1 MSEKRKDNP
10 FFRKRLK
17 TLIKDR
23 NITQDQFALELSK
36 LLGKEEEDSI
46 SRKTVSFWC
55 NGKAYPTEENL
66 TAICDFFNVRKS
78 WLYGESKYRTDREEM
93 LSELD
98 KKHLI
103 SVRETKSL
111 QFVETLEELSGKLL
125 HFEDEKSIEGYAAEC
140 VESCISIAEK
150 NGIGIEDRKQRKRKG
165 VKTE

>member
-17 TLIKDR
+17 ELIKERD
-23 NITQDQFALELSK
+23 ITQDQFALELTK

-93 LSELD
+93 IAKWDEKPLLT
-98 KKHLI
+98 
-103 SVRETKSL
+103 VRETKSL
-111 QFVETLEELSGKLL
+111 QFVELTEELSGKVL
-125 HFEDEKSIEGYAAEC
+125 HFEDGKSIEEYVAEC
-140 VESCISIAEK
+140 VESCITIAEK

>member
-17 TLIKDR
+17 ELIKERD
-23 NITQDQFALELSK
+23 ITQDQFALELTK

-93 LSELD
+93 IAKWD
-98 KKHLI
+98 KKYSQEIDKDGLNFI
-103 SVRETKSL
+103 QIIEDS
-111 QFVETLEELSGKLL
+111 SGKTLFFSDGEEIGKYL
-125 HFEDEKSIEGYAAEC
+125 KEC
-140 VESCISIAEK
+140 VESCITIAEK

>member
-17 TLIKDR
+17 ELIKDR
-23 NITQDQFALELSK
+23 DITQDQFALELTK

-93 LSELD
+93 IAKWD
-98 KKHLI
+98 KKYSQEIDKDGLNFI
-103 SVRETKSL
+103 QIIEDS
-111 QFVETLEELSGKLL
+111 SGKTLFFSDGEEIGKYL
-125 HFEDEKSIEGYAAEC
+125 KEC
-140 VESCISIAEK
+140 VESCITIAEK